1 MPRVPNPRLGY
12 ILTALSATCSA
23 LNGVLSRY
31 LLDDGMSPTRLA
43 EFRSAVSAL
52 LLIGALAAFS
62 PRRLRIARADILPL
76 AWLGVAGIALVHAT
90 YYLAIERMDIGVALV
105 IQYLAPALLLIWAT
119 VVHRVHA
126 PKRLWAAVALSV
138 VGCALVVDAPAGT
151 GNLDGLGVLA
161 AVAAMVTL
169 AIYLTASQRAGQRY
183 DAFTTLAYGF
193 GFATLFWLVV
203 QPAWTFPWDL
213 LDSGRNVALALGV
226 AVIGTLVPFLL
237 LVTALRHLPAAKVA
251 VVATLE
257 PVLASVMAWF
267 WLNQALS
274 ATQITGGLVV
284 LAAVTW
290 VRRTPWTS
298 SSPEATDRL
307 PAGSTESSPPTATT
321 PAG

>member
-1 MPRVPNPRLGY
+1 M
-12 ILTALSATCSA
+12 
-23 LNGVLSRY
+23 
-31 LLDDGMSPTRLA
+31 
-43 EFRSAVSAL
+43 
-52 LLIGALAAFS
+52 
-62 PRRLRIARADILPL
+62 

-161 AVAAMVTL
+161 AVGGHGHAGDLPHRLPARGAALRRVHHAGLRVRLRDAVL
-169 AIYLTASQRAGQRY
+169 ARRAAGL
-183 DAFTTLAYGF
+183 DVPLG
-193 GFATLFWLVV
+193 
-203 QPAWTFPWDL
+203 PAGL
-213 LDSGRNVALALGV
+213 RRNVALALGV

-267 WLNQALS
+267 WLDQALS

-298 SSPEATDRL
+298 SSPEATDRS